1 MNSKK
6 FLESYIKNYIKFLDF
21 SNNSADLKKIIKMTD
36 EIMRLSK
43 KNKIIIAGN
52 GGSASIASHFTVDL
66 SKNTKIKCVNFNEPN
81 LITCFANDFG
91 YENWISNAVKIYA
104 NKKDILILIS
114 SSGKSRNILNAAF
127 KAKKIGI
134 SKIFTFSGF
143 EKKNPL
149 RSKGDINIWIDSKNY
164 NYVENLHQFYLLA
177 IVDLIIKR
185 NK

>member
-127 KAKKIGI
+127 KAKK
-134 SKIFTFSGF
+134 
-143 EKKNPL
+143 L
-149 RSKGDINIWIDSKNY
+149 
-164 NYVENLHQFYLLA
+164 V
-177 IVDLIIKR
+177 
-185 NK
+185 